1 MLKPNIKYKVTLTEE
16 ERKFLRKL
24 IEKGKTAGHKIR
36 HAQILLALDEIP
48 ENEHWTDTRV
58 GEVYGCRPQAVGK
71 LRKRFVEQGFEAALE
86 RKKRET
92 PSRIKING
100 EAEARIIALTCSSPP
115 EGRAREPLNKSA
127 VPPAFAPCGAQM
139 RLSST
144 DLIPIGLNQCFPGK
158 RMTPAEILAAVWR
171 REGRAIA
178 YTYSEPLVHAEFLLD
193 CMSLAR
199 RYGIANVLVTN
210 GYACADAAEEI
221 LSLVDA
227 ANIDLKCFS
236 PETYAQTLGGV
247 TEGGLPGGNA
257 LETVL
262 AFIWLARAKN
272 VHVEITTLVVPGM
285 NDSPAELDACAD
297 FIASLNAETGRP
309 EIPWHL
315 SAYHPNY
322 LWKTPATD
330 PGVLLSAKER
340 AERKLKF
347 VYAGNIPGEVND
359 TRCPVCGALLVRRL
373 GYRTEPVGLVRPR
386 DGGICFRCSACGW
399 DTGIARLTD
408 APGE

>member
-144 DLIPIGLNQCFPGK
+144 DLIPIGLNQCFPRWTLKLLAQKTVELG
-158 RMTPAEILAAVWR
+158 ILDSISDHGIGNLLKKTKLNHGYR
-171 REGRAIA
+171 SGRA
-178 YTYSEPLVHAEFLLD
+178 
-193 CMSLAR
+193 
-199 RYGIANVLVTN
+199 
-210 GYACADAAEEI
+210 
-221 LSLVDA
+221 
-227 ANIDLKCFS
+227 
-236 PETYAQTLGGV
+236 
-247 TEGGLPGGNA
+247 
-257 LETVL
+257 
-262 AFIWLARAKN
+262 
-272 VHVEITTLVVPGM
+272 
-285 NDSPAELDACAD
+285 
-297 FIASLNAETGRP
+297 
-309 EIPWHL
+309 
-315 SAYHPNY
+315 
-322 LWKTPATD
+322 
-330 PGVLLSAKER
+330 
-340 AERKLKF
+340 
-347 VYAGNIPGEVND
+347 
-359 TRCPVCGALLVRRL
+359 
-373 GYRTEPVGLVRPR
+373 
-386 DGGICFRCSACGW
+386 
-399 DTGIARLTD
+399 
-408 APGE
+408 